1 MNFVSDILKAIEHF
15 SEVNKKIIKIRNY
28 RIPAIFVIFYLQ
40 DANKKLIFKKKFFCL
55 LQLFKFFIIF
65 QKLKKSQ
72 NSRNQGF
79 SYFFLLDDRRIRIRI
94 SD

>member
-40 DANKKLIFKKKFFCL
+40 DANKKLI
-55 LQLFKFFIIF
+55 
-65 QKLKKSQ
+65 
-72 NSRNQGF
+72 
-79 SYFFLLDDRRIRIRI
+79 
-94 SD
+94 